1 MITIQDN
8 DFPIDVASKI
18 IKGTKPAELNE
29 LQKRMR
35 GYLLPESLKDD
46 RTMDMFTLEE
56 IKEIADHL
64 MTYYNHH
71 YLEES

>member
-8 DFPIDVASKI
+8 DFPIDAAAKI

-35 GYLLPESLKDD
+35 AYLLPDSIEDD

-56 IKEIADHL
+56 IKEIADYL